1 MSRTDKSRA
10 RQQVSGRGSAS
21 HRHGVPGH
29 RSVPAGSDDG
39 FTVIE
44 MSITMIVFSIIAA
57 LTLLLVT
64 SMLDNSTSVNDT
76 LMGVSQASVANR
88 SFTEYLRSISDV
100 YQVNSN
106 PLGSLGP
113 TGESLEFIANVG
125 TGTQAA
131 PCPSQTSTTVPSTG
145 VEVICSEDVTATLA
159 YTKSPFVDELEVFFG
174 SSWITSKDRLIAS
187 FDIVPPGNYQSPAA
201 QIFQYYTLGGAT
213 GTTLINE
220 GATWAAANPTLIQ
233 GIGFDAAF
241 LPPPGPGKQGFSAEL
256 GTVVHTIAFIRNPP
270 PPTG

>member
-1 MSRTDKSRA
+1 
-10 RQQVSGRGSAS
+10 
-21 HRHGVPGH
+21 VPGP

-100 YQVNSN
+100 YQVNPN
-106 PLGSLGP
+106 PLGALGP
-113 TGESLEFIANVG
+113 TGQSLEFIANVG
-125 TGTQAA
+125 TGTHAA
-131 PCPSQTSTTVPSTG
+131 GCPGQTVPSTG
-145 VEVICSEDVTATLA
+145 VEVICSEDVIATLA
-159 YTKSPFVDELEVFFG
+159 NTKSPSVDELEVFYG
-174 SSWITSKDRLIAS
+174 SSWIPSNDRLIAS
-187 FDIVPPGNYQSPAA
+187 FDIVPPCCSPLSANCLAPPLGNFVPGCQAPTA

-270 PPTG
+270 PTG